1 MNLTDLSYK
10 IISINDGIP
19 TVYFNCDGS
28 EQNLAS
34 CPMEDA
40 TSTQAYLDQY
50 VKDYIGGLQLT
61 QFTVPED
68 VTSLVNQTITPQA

>member
-1 MNLTDLSYK
+1 
-10 IISINDGIP
+10 
-19 TVYFNCDGS
+19 
-28 EQNLAS
+28 
-34 CPMEDA
+34 MEDA